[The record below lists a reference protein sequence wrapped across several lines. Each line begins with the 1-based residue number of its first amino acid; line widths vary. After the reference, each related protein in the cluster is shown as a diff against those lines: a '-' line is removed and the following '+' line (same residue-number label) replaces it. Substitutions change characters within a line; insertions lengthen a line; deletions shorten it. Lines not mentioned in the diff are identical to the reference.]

1 MGDRMINVRNTALSE
16 LHSLRPGWPC
26 GPRARLAAI
35 VSLAIALV
43 PSPGS
48 SADAQTIAHREP
60 EEVRFTHCDLQLGG
74 LWFVPAGDM
83 PFPAAVVIRGSGPS
97 RRDSYWTRA
106 VIRVLLDA
114 GVAVLL
120 PDKRGS
126 DSSAGDWR
134 TASFEELAGD
144 ALAAVQFAR
153 NRPEIRSDRVGLI
166 GLSQG
171 GKIAPLA
178 AADSPDVAW
187 VINLVGASTTFRE
200 QVSWE
205 MYHTFREAGLKDEP
219 LENALA
225 LQIAAEAYV
234 DRDVE
239 WSVYRRLLD
248 SALAGPAAEV
258 ARGFPASPDAWQW
271 GFFRRVIDF
280 DPLPHWQRTRQPV
293 LVFYGEEDHNAP
305 AVRSAYRL
313 LRAFRE
319 SGHPDATVRVI
330 DDAGHGLW
338 DPRSPDPHQ
347 PRLHP
352 VLVDVLH
359 DWLRARR

>member
-1 MGDRMINVRNTALSE
+1 MTAAPNSARPCCLSSRTASNAWAVLAVSASALFLTPAVRAN
-16 LHSLRPGWPC
+16 
-26 GPRARLAAI
+26 
-35 VSLAIALV
+35 
-43 PSPGS
+43 
-48 SADAQTIAHREP
+48 AQGIGQREP
-60 EEVRFTHCDLQLGG
+60 EEVRFRHGDLQLGG
-74 LWFVPAGDM
+74 LWYLPAGEK
-83 PFPAAVVIRGSGPS
+83 PFPTAVVIRGSGPS

-106 VIRVLLDA
+106 IIRVLLDA

-126 DSSAGDWR
+126 DSSQGDWR
-134 TASFEELAGD
+134 TAGFDDLAGD

-153 NRPEIRSDRVGLI
+153 SRSEVRSDRVGLI

-178 AADSPDVAW
+178 AAGSPAVAW
-187 VINLVGASTTFRE
+187 VINLVGAATTFRE

-205 MYHTFREAGLKDEP
+205 MYHTFREAGLKDGV

-225 LQIAAEAYV
+225 LQVAAEGYV
-234 DRDVE
+234 DQQVD

-248 SALAGPAAEV
+248 SALAGPAVEV
-258 ARGFPASPDAWQW
+258 AKGFPSSPDAWQW
-271 GFFRRVIDF
+271 DFFRRVIDF
-280 DPLPHWQRTRQPV
+280 DPLPHWKRTRQPV
-293 LVFYGEEDHNAP
+293 LVFYGEDDHNAP

-319 SGHPDATVRVI
+319 TGHTDATVRVLGE
-330 DDAGHGLW
+330 AGHGLW
-338 DPRSPDPHQ
+338 DPHSPDPHR

-352 VLVDVLH
+352 ALVDVLQ